1 MAKITF
7 EFKRDF
13 AKRVENGVMEGIT
26 TDIHVEFEDDK
37 STPAGALVVVM
48 SNNREEFV
56 NLAMNKLVEAMR
68 AMGDHAEG
76 GVYQRS
82 DVKH

>member
-37 STPAGALVVVM
+37 NTPAGALVVVM
-48 SNNREEFV
+48 SNNREAFI

-82 DVKH
+82 DAKH

>member
-1 MAKITF
+1 MAKIIF

-37 STPAGALVVVM
+37 CTPAGALVVVM
-48 SNNREEFV
+48 SNNREEFI

-82 DVKH
+82 EAKH